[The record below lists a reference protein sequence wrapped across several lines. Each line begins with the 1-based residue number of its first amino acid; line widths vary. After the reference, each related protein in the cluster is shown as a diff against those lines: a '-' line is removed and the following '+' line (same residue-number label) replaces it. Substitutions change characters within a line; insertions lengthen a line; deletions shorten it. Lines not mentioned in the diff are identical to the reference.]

1 MLSGPTQSSRDQLE
15 RDVPDVAEVWNQ
27 LHAALAQRS
36 VAPAVV
42 HGDVCPPNAYLSQGP
57 QGPVVTGIADFSPHT
72 VHADPLMDVA
82 GALIFLELEPYADA
96 AADAAWLEAVAVE
109 RHGREIVRWIDVYR
123 RFYGFYFS
131 NAYAFDPTLYAWC
144 PPAESL
150 CRISMMV
157 YRNQA
162 LPQRPDIARLASMS
176 EETVRSK
183 PVLGID
189 IGGSGIKGAPVD
201 LATGEF
207 TTKRLRIT
215 TPQKSTPK
223 NVAAVVAEIVDKFA
237 DIIGDGPLGV
247 TIPAVVTH
255 GKTRSAAN
263 IDKSWIDADA
273 EKIFEDRL
281 GRDILLVNDADAA
294 GIAEVHYGAA
304 KGHPGLVIMT
314 TLGTGIGSAI
324 VYRGVLVPNSE
335 LGHLEIDGH
344 DAETRAAA
352 SAREREGLSF
362 SEYVPDSSAITSA
375 GGPAVARPDRHRRWR
390 QQELRQVHPQAQA
403 QR

>member
-1 MLSGPTQSSRDQLE
+1 
-15 RDVPDVAEVWNQ
+15 
-27 LHAALAQRS
+27 
-36 VAPAVV
+36 
-42 HGDVCPPNAYLSQGP
+42 
-57 QGPVVTGIADFSPHT
+57 
-72 VHADPLMDVA
+72 
-82 GALIFLELEPYADA
+82 
-96 AADAAWLEAVAVE
+96 
-109 RHGREIVRWIDVYR
+109 
-123 RFYGFYFS
+123 
-131 NAYAFDPTLYAWC
+131 
-144 PPAESL
+144 
-150 CRISMMV
+150 
-157 YRNQA
+157 
-162 LPQRPDIARLASMS
+162 MS

-223 NVAAVVAEIVDKFA
+223 NVAAVVAEIVDQFA
-237 DIIGDGPLGV
+237 EMIGDGPLGV

-255 GKTRSAAN
+255 GKTRTAAN

-281 GRDILLVNDADAA
+281 SRDILLVNDADAA

-335 LGHLEIDGH
+335 LGHLEIDGR

-352 SAREREGLSF
+352 SVREKEGLSF
-362 SEYVPDSSAITSA
+362 SEYVPRLQRYYERLEALLWPDLIVIGGGISKNSDKFIPKLKLNAEVVPAKLLNTA
-375 GGPAVARPDRHRRWR
+375 GIVGAAWLAADRQIHPD
-390 QQELRQVHPQAQA
+390 QLR
-403 QR
+403 